1 MKKKKERLIK
11 KNLENSG
18 SSEPPLNT
26 KIILGDC
33 GGLELLLNVPQFSSF
48 ASSLN
53 RRYFPNPTATAC

>member
-26 KIILGDC
+26 KIKF
-33 GGLELLLNVPQFSSF
+33 P
-48 ASSLN
+48 
-53 RRYFPNPTATAC
+53 YFPPLLRHSTDAIFQIQPPPLVDE